1 MRVLVVED
9 EPSVQRALARV
20 LRQSGWSVECASR
33 CCEAAIHDGVF
44 DCGVFD
50 VDLPDGNGIE
60 FAEQLLGDGVVR
72 RAVFFTARSDAETVS
87 QATRLGPILQKAKG
101 VESLLAAVVPPGVA
115 AAAAQ

>member
-1 MRVLVVED
+1 MRMLVVED
-9 EPSVQRALARV
+9 EPSVQRALSRV

-33 CCEAAIHDGVF
+33 CCEATIHDDVF

-60 FAEQLLGDGVVR
+60 LAEKMLDEGIVR

-87 QATRLGPILQKAKG
+87 RALRFGPVLQKAKG
-101 VESLLAAVVPPGVA
+101 VEPLLAAVVPPDAA

>member
-1 MRVLVVED
+1 MRLLVVED
-9 EPSVQRALARV
+9 EPSVQRALSRV

-50 VDLPDGNGIE
+50 VDLPDGSGVE
-60 FAEQLLGDGVVR
+60 LAAKMLDDGVVQ
-72 RAVFFTARSDAETVS
+72 RAVFFTARSDAETVLS
-87 QATRLGPILQKAKG
+87 AGRLGPVLQKAKG
-101 VESLLAAVVPPGVA
+101 VEPLLAAVVPPGIA